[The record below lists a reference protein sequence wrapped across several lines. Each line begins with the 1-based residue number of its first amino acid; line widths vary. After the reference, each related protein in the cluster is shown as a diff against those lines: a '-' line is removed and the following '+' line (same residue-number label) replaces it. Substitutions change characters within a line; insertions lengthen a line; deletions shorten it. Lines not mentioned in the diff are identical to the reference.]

1 MARILIADDNSNIQ
15 RMASLAL
22 KDAGIEV
29 VAVGNGEAAVRKLPE
44 LMPDL
49 VLADIFMPVR
59 NGYEVCE
66 FIKRD
71 PRFANIPV
79 VLLAG
84 AFDPFDEQEA
94 QRVQADGVL
103 KKPFVPPDP
112 LINAVKTLLAKAAG
126 DRLMAVTVPVAGE
139 ASAAVEVDRATNA
152 APRVLEP
159 PPVAHTTHEEFALP
173 LKRLDFDR
181 HEKPTPFASSRE
193 PAVAESDDPEAV
205 VTATR
210 DPVLGEPAFWIPA
223 EEVAEAEKTEETP
236 GEDVTE
242 HTWSSDSRSV
252 QLREEAP
259 LLELEPLPEIGHEDF
274 TFVEPTSA
282 DATKQ
287 WVAPVEPPAPF
298 APATFVHELTSFG
311 GASTKDVSP
320 DDTLPL
326 PENWMES
333 TALKITPLA
342 PAASTH
348 EPAGFEGVSTK
359 DVSADDT
366 LPLPE
371 AWTEAT
377 GLEIAPLEN
386 STQSEPSAVAAP
398 TELPPIPAALIV
410 NATSQSEQAPS
421 ENDDV
426 AMLELAESLP
436 TPTEPVPASWEP
448 ASPEPEPE
456 PESQAH
462 AEIHT
467 PPEPDFA
474 IEWPSSFM
482 AEASPESNETPIA
495 ATEFAPAEHAAPS
508 AIEPEAVSVQ
518 APSTYAAP
526 SALPAPPAPP
536 APPASLSPDEVE
548 AVIQRVIARM
558 QPQILEIVTREILR
572 PLVEALVRHELTK

>member
-1 MARILIADDNSNIQ
+1 
-15 RMASLAL
+15 MASLAL

-112 LINAVKTLLAKAAG
+112 LINAVKTLLAKSAG
-126 DRLMAVTVPVAGE
+126 DRLMAVTVPVAAE
-139 ASAAVEVDRATNA
+139 ASASAQMDRPANA
-152 APRVLEP
+152 APRELEP
-159 PPVAHTTHEEFALP
+159 PPIDRTTHDEFALP

-181 HEKPTPFASSRE
+181 DDQATPFASSME
-193 PAVAESDDPEAV
+193 PAVAESDEQEAV

-210 DPVLGEPAFWIPA
+210 DPVLGEPAFWIQA
-223 EEVAEAEKTEETP
+223 EDTAETEQAEETP
-236 GEDVTE
+236 SEDLTE

-259 LLELEPLPEIGHEDF
+259 LLELEPLSDGHEDL
-274 TFVEPTSA
+274 TFAVPTSS
-282 DATKQ
+282 DATKH
-287 WVAPVEPPAPF
+287 WVAPVEPAAPF
-298 APATFVHELTSFG
+298 APPTFVHELTSFE
-311 GASTKDVSP
+311 GAGTKKVSA
-320 DDTLPL
+320 DDTGPS
-326 PENWMES
+326 PETWMES
-333 TALKITPLA
+333 AALETAPLA
-342 PAASTH
+342 PALSTH
-348 EPAGFEGVSTK
+348 ESAHFGEMSTK
-359 DVSADDT
+359 DASAEDT

-371 AWTEAT
+371 AWTGAT
-377 GLEIAPLEN
+377 ELEIAPIEDSSEN
-386 STQSEPSAVAAP
+386 ELSAVMAP

-410 NATSQSEQAPS
+410 NAASQSEQAPS
-421 ENDDV
+421 ENDEV
-426 AMLELAESLP
+426 ATVELAESLP
-436 TPTEPVPASWEP
+436 AATEPVLASWEP
-448 ASPEPEPE
+448 AAPE

-467 PPEPDFA
+467 PSEPDFA
-474 IEWPSSFM
+474 IEWPSPAI
-482 AEASPESNETPIA
+482 AEASPEGKETPIA
-495 ATEFAPAEHAAPS
+495 ATELAPEEHAATS
-508 AIEPEAVSVQ
+508 AIEPEAVSVP
-518 APSTYAAP
+518 APSTYSAPPTYATPSVLPAQPAP
-526 SALPAPPAPP
+526 ST
-536 APPASLSPDEVE
+536 PPASLSPDEVE

-572 PLVEALVRHELTK
+572 PLVEALVRHELAK